1 MRTLRFPRTAAPAP
15 GQVRTVE
22 SGGRRI
28 GLVWVDGELHGL
40 ADACPHRGAPLCSAG
55 MLVHRVESDGER
67 VVRCE
72 PADRL
77 RCPWHK
83 WDFDIAS
90 GRCAV
95 IDESFCRSEPAAALR
110 GFGVGFFP
118 SAMRRSFSSLKPLIG
133 K

>member
-1 MRTLRFPRTAAPAP
+1 MRTLRFPRSAAPAP
-15 GQVRTVE
+15 GKIATVE

-55 MLVHRVESDGER
+55 VLVHRVESDGER
-67 VVRCE
+67 VVRHE

-90 GRCAV
+90 GRCLVHPTLRVRRYRVTVEHDDVVVQLAHPAV
-95 IDESFCRSEPAAALR
+95 EGRSPAPMS
-110 GFGVGFFP
+110 G
-118 SAMRRSFSSLKPLIG
+118 
-133 K
+133 

>member
-1 MRTLRFPRTAAPAP
+1 VRTLRFPRSAAPAP

-28 GLVWVDGELHGL
+28 GLVWVDGVLHGL

-55 MLVHRVESDGER
+55 VLVHRVESDGER
-67 VVRCE
+67 VVRHE

-83 WDFDIAS
+83 WDFDIAT

-95 IDESFCRSEPAAALR
+95 DAKLRVRRYAVHVDGDEVVVTLR
-110 GFGVGFFP
+110 HP
-118 SAMRRSFSSLKPLIG
+118 PR
-133 K
+133 

>member
-1 MRTLRFPRTAAPAP
+1 VRTLRFPGSAAPAP

-28 GLVWVDGELHGL
+28 GLVWIDGELHGL

-67 VVRCE
+67 VVRHE
-72 PADRL
+72 RADRL

-83 WDFDIAS
+83 WDFDVRT
-90 GRCAV
+90 GVCAEAPRMRV
-95 IDESFCRSEPAAALR
+95 RRYRVWLEDDEI
-110 GFGVGFFP
+110 VV
-118 SAMRRSFSSLKPLIG
+118 SLAPVRD
-133 K
+133 

>member
-1 MRTLRFPRTAAPAP
+1 VRTLRFPRSVAPAP

-28 GLVWVDGELHGL
+28 GLVWLDGVLHGL

-67 VVRCE
+67 VVRHE

-83 WDFDIAS
+83 WDFNVRTGS
-90 GRCAV
+90 CAEAPRMRV
-95 IDESFCRSEPAAALR
+95 RRYRVWLEDDEI
-110 GFGVGFFP
+110 VV
-118 SAMRRSFSSLKPLIG
+118 SLAPVRD
-133 K
+133 

>member
-1 MRTLRFPRTAAPAP
+1 MRTLRFPSSAAPAP
-15 GQVRTVE
+15 GNVATVE

-55 MLVHRVESDGER
+55 SLVRRVENEDGR
-67 VVRCE
+67 IVVRE

-90 GRCAV
+90 GRCLVHPTLRVRRYRVTVQQEDVVVQLEHPGSTGTGA
-95 IDESFCRSEPAAALR
+95 RS
-110 GFGVGFFP
+110 P
-118 SAMRRSFSSLKPLIG
+118 S
-133 K
+133 